1 MICFFFNYCFITCL
15 AINTIWRFFN
25 RQFIKMRFLQYVPKE
40 CDIYVFPI
48 RLEKKNVGNNATI
61 KILK

>member
-1 MICFFFNYCFITCL
+1 MFGDQHNL
-15 AINTIWRFFN
+15 AFFN

-61 KILK
+61 KKIGRAHV